1 MDLYSKSLIISFL
14 SVLFPLFL
22 WQLFYLLHYNY
33 QFKWVKKWMFA
44 IFPLLSIVLCMTFPV
59 ALMQPLILD
68 FRRIP
73 LILGTLYGG
82 YKVGFVLLAVV
93 FMTRYFMGG
102 DVFYTS
108 SIILILTTIC
118 ASLLSNYYIKTS
130 LKQKVILNSVL
141 ILLSLVFSALFMNL
155 LGTDLLKVGIEHW
168 FISVIGM
175 VIATLLTE
183 IILINFHLLNKSIKA
198 KKLDVASHLVASF
211 SHEIGNPL
219 TATKGFIQLL
229 SDERIS
235 IETRNQYLKIA
246 AQELDQAINII
257 DDYLTFANPA
267 PKGKEKILIPEA
279 IRQGIEV
286 LTPVAEE
293 NQVQI
298 NTSFLKNNDCFV
310 LGERKK
316 MEQCLIYI
324 LKNRIESMPSG
335 GKISVSLDC
344 DGTSNINI
352 TIQDEGIGMTQRQ
365 IDQLGEPFFTT
376 KENGTGLGMM
386 VAFSIIKGMGGK
398 IEVES
403 VQGKGTLFHISL
415 PIYDENTQSI
425 RILS

>member
-1 MDLYSKSLIISFL
+1 MDLYTKNLIISFL
-14 SVLFPLFL
+14 SVLFPLFV

-44 IFPLLSIVLCMTFPV
+44 IFPILSIVLCMTFPI
-59 ALMQPLILD
+59 ALMQPLFLD

-82 YKVGFVLLAVV
+82 YKVGFVLLAVM
-93 FMTRYFMGG
+93 FITRYLMGG

-118 ASLLSNYYIKTS
+118 AGLLSDYYLKKS
-130 LKQKVILNSVL
+130 LKQKVVLNSVL
-141 ILLSLVFSALFMNL
+141 ILLSLVFSALFMNIF
-155 LGTDLLKVGIEHW
+155 GTNLLKIGIEHW

-183 IILINFHLLNKSIKA
+183 IILINFHLLHKSIKE
-198 KKLDVASHLVASF
+198 KKLDVASHLAASF

-229 SDERIS
+229 SDEKIS

-246 AQELDQAINII
+246 EQELDQAINII

-267 PKGKEKILIPEA
+267 PKGKEKIWIPEA
-279 IRQGIEV
+279 IQQGMAV
-286 LTPVAEE
+286 LAPVAEE
-293 NQVQI
+293 NKVKVS
-298 NTSFLKNNDCFV
+298 TSFLENNDCFV

-335 GKISVSLDC
+335 GEIRITLDDDGISNV
-344 DGTSNINI
+344 NI

-386 VAFSIIKGMGGK
+386 VAFRIIKGIGGK
-398 IEVES
+398 IEVKS
-403 VQGKGTLFHISL
+403 VQGNGTLFHISL
-415 PIYDENTQSI
+415 PKYDEKTKLI
-425 RILS
+425 RMLS